1 MLQISAHT
9 PSILRV
15 HRHTEVVGT
24 APNAGRAMDLF
35 RRLRIPWAER
45 PATDPTQATNGSDPL
60 VPAARGADG
69 TATAPPTSATPAP
82 AAGPAAGP
90 APATLDPA
98 ALPRYFGPVPNYAHS
113 PLPSLDDDGAVVP
126 GTGIRKFVDPLPTLG
141 SANDPGRLPVAVPD
155 TITYPGCDYYE
166 IGLQEYAQRLHRD
179 LPATRLRGYRQLNLG
194 TDSTGHNTVIPPKCP
209 VHLGPVIVARRGRP
223 VRVKFINQLPTGRAG
238 ELFLPVDPT
247 IDGAGRGPLDGPAP
261 YPQNRAVLHLA
272 GVQTGWISAGNP
284 WHWITPAA
292 EITPYPTGP
301 GLTPV
306 PDMPPPG
313 RGATTLYYPNEQ
325 SGRLLAFHDNTVG
338 LARLTSYSGQIGIY
352 LITEPV
358 EDDLV
363 ADGVLP
369 ADQIPLV
376 FEDKT
381 FVPDDSQLAATDPT
395 WDRDR
400 WGARGSLWHPHI
412 YQPRQN
418 PYRDDGIN
426 PTGRWDYGPWT
437 RTAEELGTDGAAS
450 PNGTEPNGPRPD
462 STTEPNSL
470 RPRPAPNPHHDPI
483 GDASDEPP
491 MAPGVPHPSAVPAAY
506 GDTVLINGVAYP
518 WLAVEPRA
526 YRFRVL
532 NACLDRSLNLQLYQT
547 RSPGPMWND
556 DGELTDPDAGEIPMV
571 AASPVPGRPTRWPT
585 DGREGGVPDPLAA
598 GPDLVQIGN
607 DGGLL
612 PAPAVLPNQ
621 PVTYRYDRRDPTVLN
636 VDRHTLL
643 LAPGE
648 QADVLVDFAT
658 VAPGSTVLLYNDAPA
673 PLPDFDPRYD
683 HHTEAADYTAEGGT
697 PPSRPGYGPNTRT
710 LLQFRVT
717 GVPAPRYDLARL
729 QERLPRAYAAS
740 QRPPIVP
747 QPAYDTA
754 FGTRTA
760 RETTVPVHATTVAFT
775 PAEDVSPVLL
785 PLAVKVIE
793 QVFEPTYGRIAGRFG
808 VGPPPGGP
816 HTPAVV
822 PLGPTDP
829 ATEVVPVVE
838 PTAPG
843 DPASGGVQLWRLRG
857 ASQHTQPVR
866 LDGVDLQLINR
877 AGWDGTLRPPAP
889 NEVGWKQV
897 VRVNP
902 HEDVVVALRPVAPP
916 LPFKITDSVR
926 TLEPGRSTGV
936 HLGGAARDGQA
947 APAVLQPVNLGWE
960 YRWYSQLAGYRD
972 QGLSRPLVLRV
983 APQAP
988 TGLSA
993 TPVPGSATALPAILL
1008 AWTGNGSRPAATSH
1022 QLQRS
1027 VDPTFTAELAMITV
1041 AASAT
1046 HYTDATV
1053 TPGVTYYYRI
1063 RAENDVSCSAW
1074 SNCAPASVR
1083 LTAPTGLAAAVPPAA
1098 PLRVGLH
1105 WRNHSFATGVD
1116 VQRATNPTFTSGPG
1130 TTAISVGDT
1139 HLDTAVVP
1147 DTRYYYRVRTTYL
1160 GAASPWSTVAQV
1172 STPPRP
1178 GVPESVT
1185 VTTATSAPETATV
1198 ILGWAASVPA
1208 GSGAGFTVQRATDPA
1223 FTQKVAT
1230 FTVNGRGFTNTGLA
1244 RHATYHYRIRA
1255 FNVVGMSPFTTP
1267 IAVTTPG

>member
-1 MLQISAHT
+1 MLRWSAHV
-9 PSILRV
+9 PFVSRV
-15 HRHTEVVGT
+15 HRHAEVVGA
-24 APNAGRAMDLF
+24 APDAGRAMDLF
-35 RRLRIPWAER
+35 RRFRIPWAVR
-45 PATDPTQATNGSDPL
+45 PATNHTDATDDDGPL
-60 VPAARGADG
+60 VPATRSAQDAAASPPAEVPNPPPALDP
-69 TATAPPTSATPAP
+69 APPTPLDPAAPTTLDPAP
-82 AAGPAAGP
+82 PTA
-90 APATLDPA
+90 LDPA
-98 ALPRYFGPVPNYAHS
+98 ALPRYFGPVPNHSHS
-113 PLPSLDDDGAVVP
+113 PLPALDDNGDVVP

-141 SANDPGRLPVAVPD
+141 SANDPDCLPVAVPD
-155 TITYPGCDYYE
+155 AITYPGCDYYE

-194 TDSTGHNTVIPPKCP
+194 TDSTGHNTVTPPKCP
-209 VHLGPVIVARRGRP
+209 IHLGPVILARRSRP

-247 IDGAGRGPLDGPAP
+247 IDGAGHGPLGGPAP

-272 GVQTGWISAGNP
+272 GAQTGWISAGNP

-338 LARLTSYSGQIGIY
+338 LARLTSYSGQTGLY
-352 LITEPV
+352 LITEPA

-437 RTAEELGTDGAAS
+437 RTAEELGAGNAAR
-450 PNGTEPNGPRPD
+450 PNSTGPRPV
-462 STTEPNSL
+462 
-470 RPRPAPNPHHDPI
+470 PNPHHDPV
-483 GDASDEPP
+483 GDDSSEPP

-518 WLAVEPRA
+518 WLTVEPRT

-547 RSPGPMWND
+547 RSAGPMWD
-556 DGELTDPDAGEIPMV
+556 SDGGLADPGAGEVPMV
-571 AASPVPGRPTRWPT
+571 AAIPSPSRPSRWPT

-612 PAPAVLPNQ
+612 PAPVVLPNQ

-683 HHTEAADYTAEGGT
+683 HHTEAADHTAAGGT

-754 FGTRTA
+754 FGTHTA
-760 RETTVPVHATTVAFT
+760 RETTIPVHATTVAFT
-775 PAEDVSPVLL
+775 PAGDVPPVLL
-785 PLAVKVIE
+785 PLAVKIIE
-793 QVFEPTYGRIAGRFG
+793 QVFEPTYGRLAGRFG

-816 HTPAVV
+816 LTPAVV
-822 PLGPTDP
+822 PLSPTDP

-838 PTAPG
+838 PAVPAG
-843 DPASGGVQLWRLRG
+843 SASGGVQLWRLRG
-857 ASQHTQPVR
+857 ADRQTQPVR
-866 LDGVDLQLINR
+866 LDGVDLQLVNR

-889 NEVGWKQV
+889 NEMGWKQV

-916 LPFKITDSVR
+916 LPFKIADSVR
-926 TLEPGRSTGV
+926 AVEPGWPDGV
-936 HLGGAARDGQA
+936 HLSGAPRDGRA
-947 APAVLQPVNLGWE
+947 APALHQPVNLGWE
-960 YRWYSQLAGYRD
+960 YRWHSQLAGYRD

-983 APQAP
+983 APPAP

-993 TPVPGSATALPAILL
+993 TPGPGSATALPAILL
-1008 AWTGNGSRPAATSH
+1008 AWTGSGNRPAATSH
-1022 QLQRS
+1022 QLQRA
-1027 VDPTFTAELAMITV
+1027 VDPAFTAGLATITV

-1053 TPGVTYYYRI
+1053 TPGVTYYYRL
-1063 RAENDVSCSAW
+1063 RAENAVSCSAW

-1105 WRNHSFATGVD
+1105 WRNRSFATGVD

-1139 HLDTAVVP
+1139 HLDTAVAP

-1172 STPPRP
+1172 TTPPRP
-1178 GVPESVT
+1178 GVPDSVT
-1185 VTTATSAPETATV
+1185 VTTATSAPDTATV

-1208 GSGAGFTVQRATDPA
+1208 GSGAGFTVQRATDPG
-1223 FTQKVAT
+1223 FTQEVAT

-1244 RHATYHYRIRA
+1244 RRTTYHYRIRA
-1255 FNVVGMSPFTTP
+1255 FNVVGMSPFTAP